1 MTDKLSN
8 TLAALADPTRRAIL
22 VRLALGDASVSDLAA
37 PFDMSVRA
45 VSKHIGVLE
54 KAGLVSRGREA
65 QRRPSRLQLAPLQ
78 QLSVWLDAYRR
89 LWEGRFDRI
98 EDVIEQIKKGEL
110 NVPRT

>member
-1 MTDKLSN
+1 MTDKLSS

-22 VRLALGDASVSDLAA
+22 ARLALGDASVSDLAA

>member
-1 MTDKLSN
+1 
-8 TLAALADPTRRAIL
+8 
-22 VRLALGDASVSDLAA
+22 
-37 PFDMSVRA
+37 MSVRA

-78 QLSVWLDAYRR
+78 QLSVWLDAYRV
-89 LWEGRFDRI
+89 LSEGRFDRI